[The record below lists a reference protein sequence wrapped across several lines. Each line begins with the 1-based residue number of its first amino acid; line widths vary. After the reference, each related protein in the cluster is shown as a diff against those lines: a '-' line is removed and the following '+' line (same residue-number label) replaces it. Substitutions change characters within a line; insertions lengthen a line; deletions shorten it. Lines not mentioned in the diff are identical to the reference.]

1 MKGIKTCSMKN
12 IVKYLLEN
20 KDWIALLSSI
30 LIGVATIIISIISAY
45 YVCQQTKIYREQ
57 TNIQK
62 KQNQPIFVVKIWQ
75 QQDGDDGKY
84 GTEILEVHNYGSMI
98 QKCAISTS
106 VFYRLVRNKDLQN
119 DTIYAQVLD
128 YFNSSVIDN
137 SNDTMLERM
146 WGTGNNRIFAENY
159 MQAILVSKKGDGLY
173 FLDKIILSKITY
185 TDILG
190 EKYTLYF
197 DRNNEISEEIYNKYF
212 DASRKVWNNMTF
224 SLNGI
229 SFDLMKKKLEGY
241 IPCDNSR

>member
-1 MKGIKTCSMKN
+1 MKT

-20 KDWIALLSSI
+20 KDLIALISSI
-30 LIGVATIIISIISAY
+30 LIGFATIIISIISAY

-62 KQNQPIFVVKIWQ
+62 KQTQPIFVVKIWQ

-84 GTEILEVHNYGSMI
+84 GTEILEVHNYGSRI

-137 SNDTMLERM
+137 SNDTMVERM

-159 MQAILVSKKGDGLY
+159 IQAIQVSKKGDGLY
-173 FLDKIILSKITY
+173 FFDKIILSKITY

-190 EKYTLYF
+190 EEHTLFF
-197 DRNNEISEEIYNKYF
+197 DRNNEISEEIYNGYF
-212 DASRKVWNNMTF
+212 DVSRKVWNNIAF
-224 SLNGI
+224 SLDKI
-229 SFDLMKKKLEGY
+229 SFNLMKEKMDEY
-241 IPCDNSR
+241 IQ

>member
-1 MKGIKTCSMKN
+1 MKTF
-12 IVKYLLEN
+12 VKDLLDN
-20 KDWIALLSSI
+20 KDLIALISSI
-30 LIGVATIIISIISAY
+30 LIGIATIIISIISAY

-62 KQNQPIFVVKIWQ
+62 KQTQPIFVVKIWQ

-84 GTEILEVHNYGSMI
+84 GTEILEAHNYGSRI

-137 SNDTMLERM
+137 SNDTMIERM

-159 MQAILVSKKGDGLY
+159 MQAIQVSKKEDGLY
-173 FLDKIILSKITY
+173 FFDKIILSKITY

-190 EKYTLYF
+190 EEHTLFF
-197 DRNNEISEEIYNKYF
+197 DRNNEISEEIYNGYF
-212 DASRKVWNNMTF
+212 DVSRKVWNNIAF
-224 SLNGI
+224 SLDKI
-229 SFDLMKKKLEGY
+229 SFNLMKEKMDEY
-241 IPCDNSR
+241 IP

>member
-1 MKGIKTCSMKN
+1 MKT

-20 KDWIALLSSI
+20 KDLIALISSI
-30 LIGVATIIISIISAY
+30 LIGFATIIISIISAY

-62 KQNQPIFVVKIWQ
+62 KQTQPIFVVKIWQ

-84 GTEILEVHNYGSMI
+84 GTEILEVHNYGSRI

-137 SNDTMLERM
+137 SNDTMVERM

-159 MQAILVSKKGDGLY
+159 IQAIQVSKKGDGLY
-173 FLDKIILSKITY
+173 FFDKIILSKITY

-190 EKYTLYF
+190 EEHTLFF
-197 DRNNEISEEIYNKYF
+197 DRNNEISEEIYNGYF
-212 DASRKVWNNMTF
+212 DVSRKVWNNIAF
-224 SLNGI
+224 SLDKI
-229 SFDLMKKKLEGY
+229 SFNLMKEKMDEY
-241 IPCDNSR
+241 IP

>member
-1 MKGIKTCSMKN
+1 MKTF
-12 IVKYLLEN
+12 VKDLLDN
-20 KDWIALLSSI
+20 KDLIALISSI
-30 LIGVATIIISIISAY
+30 LIGIATIIISIISAY

-62 KQNQPIFVVKIWQ
+62 KQTQPIFVVKIWQ

-84 GTEILEVHNYGSMI
+84 GTEILEVHNYGSRI

-137 SNDTMLERM
+137 SNDTMIERM

-159 MQAILVSKKGDGLY
+159 MQAIQVSKKGDGLY
-173 FLDKIILSKITY
+173 FFDKIILSKITY

-190 EKYTLYF
+190 EEHTLFF
-197 DRNNEISEEIYNKYF
+197 DRNNEISEEIYNGYF
-212 DASRKVWNNMTF
+212 DVSRKVWNNIAF
-224 SLNGI
+224 SLDKI
-229 SFDLMKKKLEGY
+229 SFNLMKEKMDEY
-241 IPCDNSR
+241 IP

>member
-1 MKGIKTCSMKN
+1 
-12 IVKYLLEN
+12 
-20 KDWIALLSSI
+20 
-30 LIGVATIIISIISAY
+30 
-45 YVCQQTKIYREQ
+45 
-57 TNIQK
+57 
-62 KQNQPIFVVKIWQ
+62 
-75 QQDGDDGKY
+75 
-84 GTEILEVHNYGSMI
+84 MI

-159 MQAILVSKKGDGLY
+159 MQAILVSKKEDGLY

>member
-1 MKGIKTCSMKN
+1 MKGLKTCSMKT

-20 KDWIALLSSI
+20 KDLIALISSI
-30 LIGVATIIISIISAY
+30 LIGFATIIISIISAY

-62 KQNQPIFVVKIWQ
+62 KQTQPIFVVKIWQ

-84 GTEILEVHNYGSMI
+84 GTEILEVHNYGSRI

-137 SNDTMLERM
+137 SNDTMVERM

-159 MQAILVSKKGDGLY
+159 IQAIQVSKKGDGLY
-173 FLDKIILSKITY
+173 FFDKIILSKITY

-190 EKYTLYF
+190 EEHTLFF
-197 DRNNEISEEIYNKYF
+197 DRNNEISEEIYNGYF
-212 DASRKVWNNMTF
+212 DVSRKVWNNIAF
-224 SLNGI
+224 SLDKI
-229 SFDLMKKKLEGY
+229 SFNLMKEKMDEY
-241 IPCDNSR
+241 IP

>member
-1 MKGIKTCSMKN
+1 MKTF
-12 IVKYLLEN
+12 VKDLLDN
-20 KDWIALLSSI
+20 KDLIALISSI
-30 LIGVATIIISIISAY
+30 LIGIATIIISIISAY

-62 KQNQPIFVVKIWQ
+62 KQTQPIFVVKIWQ

-84 GTEILEVHNYGSMI
+84 GTEILEVHNYGSRI

-106 VFYRLVRNKDLQN
+106 VFYRLVRNKNLQN

-137 SNDTMLERM
+137 SNDTMIERM

-159 MQAILVSKKGDGLY
+159 MQAIQVSKKEDGLY
-173 FLDKIILSKITY
+173 FFDKIILSKITY

-190 EKYTLYF
+190 EEHTLFF
-197 DRNNEISEEIYNKYF
+197 DRNNEISEEIYNGYF
-212 DASRKVWNNMTF
+212 DVSRKVWNNIAF
-224 SLNGI
+224 SLDKI
-229 SFDLMKKKLEGY
+229 SFNLMKEKMDEY
-241 IPCDNSR
+241 IP

>member
-1 MKGIKTCSMKN
+1 MKTF
-12 IVKYLLEN
+12 VKDLLDN
-20 KDWIALLSSI
+20 KDLIALISSI
-30 LIGVATIIISIISAY
+30 LIGIATIIISIISAY

-62 KQNQPIFVVKIWQ
+62 KQTQPIFVVKIWQ

-84 GTEILEVHNYGSMI
+84 GTEILEVHNYGSRI

-137 SNDTMLERM
+137 SNDTMIERM

-159 MQAILVSKKGDGLY
+159 LQAIQVSKKGDGLY
-173 FLDKIILSKITY
+173 FLIRLSCQRLHIQTFLVRNILCFLTV
-185 TDILG
+185 T
-190 EKYTLYF
+190 
-197 DRNNEISEEIYNKYF
+197 
-212 DASRKVWNNMTF
+212 
-224 SLNGI
+224 
-229 SFDLMKKKLEGY
+229 MK
-241 IPCDNSR
+241 

>member
-1 MKGIKTCSMKN
+1 MKTF
-12 IVKYLLEN
+12 VKDLLDN
-20 KDWIALLSSI
+20 KDLIALISSI
-30 LIGVATIIISIISAY
+30 LIGIATIIISIISAY

-62 KQNQPIFVVKIWQ
+62 KQTQPIFVVKIWQ

-84 GTEILEVHNYGSMI
+84 GTEILEVHNYGSRI

-137 SNDTMLERM
+137 SNDTMIERM

-159 MQAILVSKKGDGLY
+159 MQAIQVSKKEDGLY
-173 FLDKIILSKITY
+173 FFDKIILSKITY

-190 EKYTLYF
+190 EEHTLFF
-197 DRNNEISEEIYNKYF
+197 DRNNEISEEIYNGYF
-212 DASRKVWNNMTF
+212 DVSRKVWNNIAF
-224 SLNGI
+224 SLDKI
-229 SFDLMKKKLEGY
+229 SFNLMKEKMDEY
-241 IPCDNSR
+241 IP

>member
-1 MKGIKTCSMKN
+1 MKGLKTCSMKT

-20 KDWIALLSSI
+20 KDLIALISSI
-30 LIGVATIIISIISAY
+30 LIGFATIIISIISAY

-62 KQNQPIFVVKIWQ
+62 KQTQPIFVVKIWQ

-84 GTEILEVHNYGSMI
+84 GTEILEVHNYGSRI

-137 SNDTMLERM
+137 SNDTMVERM

-159 MQAILVSKKGDGLY
+159 IQAIQVSKKGDGLY
-173 FLDKIILSKITY
+173 FFDKIILLKITY

-190 EKYTLYF
+190 EEHTLFF
-197 DRNNEISEEIYNKYF
+197 DRNNEISEEIYNGYF
-212 DASRKVWNNMTF
+212 DVSRKVWNNIAF
-224 SLNGI
+224 SLDKI
-229 SFDLMKKKLEGY
+229 SFNLMKEKMDEY
-241 IPCDNSR
+241 IP

>member
-1 MKGIKTCSMKN
+1 MKTF
-12 IVKYLLEN
+12 VKDLLDN
-20 KDWIALLSSI
+20 KDLIALISSI
-30 LIGVATIIISIISAY
+30 LIGIATIIISIISAY

-62 KQNQPIFVVKIWQ
+62 KQTQPIFVVKIWQ

-84 GTEILEVHNYGSMI
+84 GTEILEVHNYGSRI

-137 SNDTMLERM
+137 SNDTMIERM

-159 MQAILVSKKGDGLY
+159 MQAIQVSKNGDGLY
-173 FLDKIILSKITY
+173 FFDKIILSKITY

-190 EKYTLYF
+190 EEHTLFF
-197 DRNNEISEEIYNKYF
+197 DRNNEISEEIYNGYF
-212 DASRKVWNNMTF
+212 DVSRKVWNNIAF
-224 SLNGI
+224 SLDKI
-229 SFDLMKKKLEGY
+229 SFNLMKEKMDEY
-241 IPCDNSR
+241 IP

>member
-1 MKGIKTCSMKN
+1 MKTF
-12 IVKYLLEN
+12 VKDLLDN
-20 KDWIALLSSI
+20 KDLIALISSI
-30 LIGVATIIISIISAY
+30 LIGIATIIISIISAY

-62 KQNQPIFVVKIWQ
+62 KQTQHIFVVKIWQ

-84 GTEILEVHNYGSMI
+84 GTEILEVHNYGSRI

-137 SNDTMLERM
+137 SNDTMIERM

-159 MQAILVSKKGDGLY
+159 MQAIQVSKKGDGLY
-173 FLDKIILSKITY
+173 FFDKIILSKITY

-190 EKYTLYF
+190 EEHTLFF
-197 DRNNEISEEIYNKYF
+197 DRNNEISEEIYNGYF
-212 DASRKVWNNMTF
+212 DVSRKVWNNIAF
-224 SLNGI
+224 SLDKI
-229 SFDLMKKKLEGY
+229 SFNLMKEKMDEY
-241 IPCDNSR
+241 IP

>member
-1 MKGIKTCSMKN
+1 MKTF
-12 IVKYLLEN
+12 VKDLLDN
-20 KDWIALLSSI
+20 KDLIALISSI
-30 LIGVATIIISIISAY
+30 LIGIATIIISIISAY

-62 KQNQPIFVVKIWQ
+62 KQTQPIFVVKIWQ

-84 GTEILEVHNYGSMI
+84 GTEILEVHNYGSRI

-137 SNDTMLERM
+137 SNDTMIERM

-159 MQAILVSKKGDGLY
+159 MQAIQVSKKEDGLY
-173 FLDKIILSKITY
+173 FFDKIILSKITY

-190 EKYTLYF
+190 EEHTLFF
-197 DRNNEISEEIYNKYF
+197 DRNNEISEEIYNGYF
-212 DASRKVWNNMTF
+212 DVFRKVWNNIAF
-224 SLNGI
+224 SLDKI
-229 SFDLMKKKLEGY
+229 SFNLMKEKMDEY
-241 IPCDNSR
+241 IP

>member
-1 MKGIKTCSMKN
+1 MKTF
-12 IVKYLLEN
+12 VKDLLDN
-20 KDWIALLSSI
+20 KDLIALISSI
-30 LIGVATIIISIISAY
+30 LIGIATIIISIISAY

-62 KQNQPIFVVKIWQ
+62 KQTQPIFVVKIWQ

-84 GTEILEVHNYGSMI
+84 GTEILEVHNYGSRI

-137 SNDTMLERM
+137 SNDTMIERM

-159 MQAILVSKKGDGLY
+159 LQAIQVSKKGDGLY
-173 FLDKIILSKITY
+173 FFDKIILSKITY

-190 EKYTLYF
+190 EEHTLFF
-197 DRNNEISEEIYNKYF
+197 DRNNEISEEIYNGYF
-212 DASRKVWNNMTF
+212 DVSRKVWNNIAF
-224 SLNGI
+224 SLDKI
-229 SFDLMKKKLEGY
+229 SFNLMKEKMDEY
-241 IPCDNSR
+241 IP